1 MTEII
6 DGHRHLGR
14 GVDMDDNLDHLLAD
28 MDEHGVAGTVLIPTD
43 REIAVDNR
51 AGNDA
56 VLAAAAAHPARL
68 WPMATVNPWFGD
80 QAVAEL
86 VRAVGNGA
94 VGLKLHPALQG
105 FVLCHPMVHPLIATC
120 QTLGVPVYVHTGTPP
135 YAQPL
140 QLVELARTFPEVTF
154 VMGHAGSTD
163 LKADAQVAATMAP
176 NLVVETSWSLPARLT
191 QLVEAY
197 GADRVMFG
205 SDAPLSDLGLEL
217 ANHRAAELAA
227 PAAAAVMGGTARRLF
242 GTRVGAQRTVGM
254 AGS

>member
-1 MTEII
+1 MTDVI

-14 GVDMDDNLDHLLAD
+14 GVDTVDDLDHLLAD
-28 MDEHGVAGTVLIPTD
+28 MDAHGVARTVLIPTD

-56 VLAAAAAHPARL
+56 MLAAATTHPDRL
-68 WPMATVNPWFGD
+68 LPMATVNPWFGA

-86 VRAVGNGA
+86 RRAVYAGA

-105 FVLCHPMVHPLIATC
+105 FVLCHPMVHPLIAEC

-140 QLVELARTFPEVTF
+140 QLVELARTFPKVTF

-163 LKADAQVAATMAP
+163 LKADAIPAAHLAA
-176 NLVVETSWSLPARLT
+176 NVVVETSWSLPARLR
-191 QLVEAY
+191 QLVETY
-197 GADRVMFG
+197 GAHRVMFG
-205 SDAPLSDLGLEL
+205 SDAPLSSLGLEL
-217 ANHRAAELAA
+217 ANHRAADLSAPDAA
-227 PAAAAVMGGTARRLF
+227 EVFGGTAQRVF
-242 GTRVGAQRTVGM
+242 GGGA
-254 AGS
+254 SS

>member
-1 MTEII
+1 MAEMI

-14 GVDMDDNLDHLLAD
+14 GVDMDDDLDSILAD
-28 MDEHGVAGTVLIPTD
+28 MDEHGVSRTVLIPTD
-43 REIAVDNR
+43 REIAVHNR

-56 VLAAAAAHPARL
+56 VLAAAAAHPDRL
-68 WPMATVNPWFGD
+68 LPMATVNPWFGE
-80 QAVAEL
+80 QAVTEL
-86 VRAVGNGA
+86 GRAVGNGA

-105 FVLCHPMVHPLIATC
+105 FVLCHPMVHPVVAEC
-120 QTLGVPVYVHTGTPP
+120 QALGVPVYVHTGTPP

-163 LKADAQVAATMAP
+163 LKADAQVAADLAP
-176 NLVVETSWSLPARLT
+176 NVVVETSWSLPARLR

-205 SDAPLSDLGLEL
+205 SDAPLSYLGLEL
-217 ANHRAAELAA
+217 ANHRAAELSA
-227 PAAAAVMGGTARRLF
+227 PDAAAVLGGTARRLF
-242 GTRVGAQRTVGM
+242 GRGRPGPM
-254 AGS
+254 PAGRES

>member
-14 GVDMDDNLDHLLAD
+14 GVDLDDDLDHVLAD
-28 MDEHGVAGTVLIPTD
+28 MDEHGVASTVLIPTD

-56 VLAAAAAHPARL
+56 ILAAAAAHPDRL
-68 WPMATVNPWFGD
+68 LPMATVNPWFGER
-80 QAVAEL
+80 AVAEL
-86 VRAVGNGA
+86 GRAVGNGA

-105 FVLCHPMVHPLIATC
+105 FVLCHPMAHPVVAEC
-120 QTLGVPVYVHTGTPP
+120 QVLGVPVYVHTGTPP

-154 VMGHAGSTD
+154 VMGHGGSTD
-163 LKADAQVAATMAP
+163 LKADAQVAAEMAP
-176 NLVVETSWSLPARLT
+176 NIVVETSWTLPARLR
-191 QLVEAY
+191 QLVEVY

-205 SDAPLSDLGLEL
+205 SDAPLSHLGLEL

-227 PAAAAVMGGTARRLF
+227 PDAAAVLGGTARRLF
-242 GTRVGAQRTVGM
+242 G
-254 AGS
+254 AGRPVPMPAAREPK